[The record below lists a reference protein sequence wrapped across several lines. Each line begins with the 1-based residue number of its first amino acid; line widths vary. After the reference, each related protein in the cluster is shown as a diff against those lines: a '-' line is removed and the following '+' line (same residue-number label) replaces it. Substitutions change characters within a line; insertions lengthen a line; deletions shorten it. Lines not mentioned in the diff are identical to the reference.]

1 MIKIIKQT
9 ENYLEFELKNE
20 DHSLPNILKDIML
33 VKENVIMASYNV
45 EHPVLDPES
54 GKYISNPV
62 LVLKTAEGTSAVEI
76 LKESLSDL
84 IKLCDDGLNDL

>member
-20 DHSLPNILKDIML
+20 DHSLPNILKDIL
-33 VKENVIMASYNV
+33 LSKENVVMASYNV

-62 LVLKTAEGTSAVEI
+62 LVLETAEGTSAVEI

-84 IKLCDDGLNDL
+84 IELCDAGLKDL